1 MFEEQKLLE
10 TLEAHF
16 LRKIDEADGTTTTTV
31 FAAHANWNRYM
42 LEECLLK
49 KSKSTKV
56 FDDFRVFSLFFY
68 EKCVDKLLQHVD
80 EINLKGICLVLV
92 QGNIIHLKRKNLIRK
107 MFDFALRGVQAL
119 EREKSSVGSN
129 FDRAC
134 INYFYIAKG
143 FCLN

>member
-1 MFEEQKLLE
+1 
-10 TLEAHF
+10 
-16 LRKIDEADGTTTTTV
+16 
-31 FAAHANWNRYM
+31 M

-49 KSKSTKV
+49 KSKSTKF

-107 MFDFALRGVQAL
+107 MFDFALQGV
-119 EREKSSVGSN
+119 
-129 FDRAC
+129 
-134 INYFYIAKG
+134 
-143 FCLN
+143 